1 MSLTIIENLNDY
13 DITEEKDWWVLYDMP
28 TKKIL
33 SSPTQCVGTIASPHS
48 LILYDDQE
56 EFDLYLEENNIS
68 FA

>member
-13 DITEEKDWWVLYDMP
+13 DITEEKDWWVLYDMS

-33 SSPTQCVGTIASPHS
+33 STPTQCAGTIASVHS
-48 LILYDDQE
+48 LIIYDDQE

>member
-13 DITEEKDWWVLYDMP
+13 DITEEKDWWVLYDMS

-33 SSPTQCVGTIASPHS
+33 SAPTQCAGTIASIYS

-56 EFDLYLEENNIS
+56 EFDLYLEENGIS

>member
-13 DITEEKDWWVLYDMP
+13 DITEEKDWWVLYDMS

-33 SSPTQCVGTIASPHS
+33 STPTQYFGTIASIHS

-56 EFDLYLEENNIS
+56 EFVLYLEDNNIS